1 MAPTRAA
8 PRPLANTHNQ
18 GFNNYECSAS
28 GAAPERPSPGAERAS
43 LQTEERRRPGAERAV
58 AAAAAL
64 DHGDSTNY
72 RLWYESA
79 VRRHDNP
86 KPLKQAPPSPPR
98 RAQLLELPAELQR
111 EITAYYCGLEC
122 PLPEA
127 LDRMAAYQGWLAELD
142 DIRHNVKIGDQE
154 VIVRTLRQW
163 AESGVVSVHPRPP
176 VRRSPHPE
184 LWHRSAEEIAMYRRQ
199 AFGLFRWRLHYY
211 RTWEKVARVFRA
223 VGERLRGLSPFR
235 TEESDPEPEPEPEPQ
250 PEPEAEPAEEPAAEP
265 TEEPTA
271 EPAAES
277 AEESTAEPA
286 AEPPEEP
293 RVLGQPRLLGRREF
307 VPYTGPRYAPYDPE
321 LE

>member
-8 PRPLANTHNQ
+8 PRPLVGTQ
-18 GFNNYECSAS
+18 IQETNYLECLAS
-28 GAAPERPSPGAERAS
+28 GAAPAHIQERMLAS
-43 LQTEERRRPGAERAV
+43 REERRRPGAERAL

-64 DHGDSTNY
+64 DHGDQTNY
-72 RLWYESA
+72 QLWYESA

-86 KPLKQAPPSPPR
+86 KPLKQAAEAPR
-98 RAQLLELPAELQR
+98 KARLLALPAELQR

-127 LDRMAAYQGWLAELD
+127 LDRQAAYQAWLTELD

-163 AESGVVSVHPRPP
+163 AESGVVSIHPRPP

-211 RTWEKVARVFRA
+211 RTWEKVARVFRSVA
-223 VGERLRGLSPFR
+223 ERLRGLSPFR
-235 TEESDPEPEPEPEPQ
+235 AEESDPEPEPEPEPQ
-250 PEPEAEPAEEPAAEP
+250 PEPEAEPAGEPAAEP

-271 EPAAES
+271 EPTAEL
-277 AEESTAEPA
+277 AAEPA

>member
-8 PRPLANTHNQ
+8 PRPLVGAQIQET
-18 GFNNYECSAS
+18 NYLECLAS
-28 GAAPERPSPGAERAS
+28 GAAPERRHNYECLASRPRAERPAPGAERA
-43 LQTEERRRPGAERAV
+43 L

-64 DHGDSTNY
+64 DHGDDANY

-86 KPLKQAPPSPPR
+86 RPIIKAPPAPPR
-98 RAQLLELPAELQR
+98 KARLLALPAELQR

-127 LDRMAAYQGWLAELD
+127 LDRQQAYQAWLAELD

-163 AESGVVSVHPRPP
+163 AESGVVSIHPRPP

-199 AFGLFRWRLHYY
+199 AFGSVCKSTSASRAPDNSSLSHFSAMTRPSWRG
-211 RTWEKVARVFRA
+211 RA
-223 VGERLRGLSPFR
+223 VRNRHRRNAAQWR
-235 TEESDPEPEPEPEPQ
+235 TSK
-250 PEPEAEPAEEPAAEP
+250 AHAHRA
-265 TEEPTA
+265 
-271 EPAAES
+271 
-277 AEESTAEPA
+277 
-286 AEPPEEP
+286 
-293 RVLGQPRLLGRREF
+293 GQYCEH
-307 VPYTGPRYAPYDPE
+307 A
-321 LE
+321 

>member
-43 LQTEERRRPGAERAV
+43 LQTEERRRPGAERAL

-64 DHGDSTNY
+64 DHGDGVNY

-86 KPLKQAPPSPPR
+86 RPIIKAPPAPPR
-98 RAQLLELPAELQR
+98 KARLLALPAELQR

-127 LDRMAAYQGWLAELD
+127 LDRQAAYQAWLAELD

-163 AESGVVSVHPRPP
+163 AESGVVSIHPRPP

-211 RTWEKVARVFRA
+211 RTWEKVAKVFRR
-223 VGERLRGLSPFR
+223 VGERLRRLSPFR
-235 TEESDPEPEPEPEPQ
+235 PAEESAAEPA
-250 PEPEAEPAEEPAAEP
+250 AEPAEEPTAELTP
-265 TEEPTA
+265 EPTA
-271 EPAAES
+271 EQTE
-277 AEESTAEPA
+277 EPA
-286 AEPPEEP
+286 EEP

-307 VPYTGPRYAPYDPE
+307 VPYEGPRYAPYDPE

>member
-1 MAPTRAA
+1 MAPTRAGPRPVVGAQTQETDKILYLA
-8 PRPLANTHNQ
+8 PRPR
-18 GFNNYECSAS
+18 
-28 GAAPERPSPGAERAS
+28 AARPSPGAERG
-43 LQTEERRRPGAERAV
+43 L

-64 DHGDSTNY
+64 DHGDDTNY
-72 RLWYESA
+72 ELWYASA

-86 KPLKQAPPSPPR
+86 KPLKQAAEAPR
-98 RAQLLELPAELQR
+98 KAHLLELPAELQR
-111 EITAYYCGLEC
+111 DITAYYCGLEC

-127 LDRMAAYQGWLAELD
+127 LDRMAAYQAWLAELN

-250 PEPEAEPAEEPAAEP
+250 PEPA
-265 TEEPTA
+265 EEPTA

-277 AEESTAEPA
+277 EPEPTEEPPQEPTAEPTA
-286 AEPPEEP
+286 EETAEPTEAPAEEP
-293 RVLGQPRLLGRREF
+293 RVLGQPRLLGQREF
-307 VPYTGPRYAPYDPE
+307 VPYEGPRYAPYDPE

>member
-8 PRPLANTHNQ
+8 PRPLVGAQIQET
-18 GFNNYECSAS
+18 NYLECLAS
-28 GAAPERPSPGAERAS
+28 GAAPERRHNYECLASRPRAERPSPGAERA
-43 LQTEERRRPGAERAV
+43 L

-64 DHGDSTNY
+64 DHGDGANY

-86 KPLKQAPPSPPR
+86 RPMRQASDEAPR
-98 RAQLLELPAELQR
+98 KAHLLELPAELQR

-163 AESGVVSVHPRPP
+163 AESGVVSIHPRPP

-211 RTWEKVARVFRA
+211 RTWEKVAKVFRR
-223 VGERLRGLSPFR
+223 VGERLRSLSLFR
-235 TEESDPEPEPEPEPQ
+235 AEESDHEPEPEPEPQ

-265 TEEPTA
+265 AAEPESEPTEELPQEPTA
-271 EPAAES
+271 EPTQA
-277 AEESTAEPA
+277 PRGGG
-286 AEPPEEP
+286 EP
-293 RVLGQPRLLGRREF
+293 RGHGGRG
-307 VPYTGPRYAPYDPE
+307 VGPHTGPR
-321 LE
+321 

>member
-8 PRPLANTHNQ
+8 PRPLAVSRTQ
-18 GFNNYECSAS
+18 DAGEYECLAS
-28 GAAPERPSPGAERAS
+28 GPAPERPSPGAERAF
-43 LQTEERRRPGAERAV
+43 

-64 DHGDSTNY
+64 DHGYRENY

-79 VRRHDNP
+79 MRRHNNP
-86 KPLKQAPPSPPR
+86 KPIQTTAPAPPR
-98 RAQLLELPAELQR
+98 KAHLLALPAELQR

-127 LDRMAAYQGWLAELD
+127 LDRMAAYQAWLAELD

-211 RTWEKVARVFRA
+211 RTWEKVARVFRR

-235 TEESDPEPEPEPEPQ
+235 AEESDPEPEPAPEPT
-250 PEPEAEPAEEPAAEP
+250 AAPAAESEPTEELPQEPTAELTPEP
-265 TEEPTA
+265 TEEPA
-271 EPAAES
+271 EV
-277 AEESTAEPA
+277 
-286 AEPPEEP
+286 P

-307 VPYTGPRYAPYDPE
+307 VPYDGPRYAPYDPE